1 MALCLDFLINSLA
14 TSVGLSSSPSS
25 PHPAPRV
32 CICELLILLLI
43 LHLSCERQVLYRIA
57 LVLQSCPHLYTQ
69 TTDDDATSLTSS
81 VKQSI
86 VGSVPNGS
94 GVGGGDIGKGC
105 RGQDRPKPRMAKG
118 IDRKSFVEWVTVR
131 TERIN

>member
-14 TSVGLSSSPSS
+14 TSVGLSSSP
-25 PHPAPRV
+25 PPAPRV

-69 TTDDDATSLTSS
+69 TTDNDATSLTSS

-94 GVGGGDIGKGC
+94 GVGGGDIGTSKGC
-105 RGQDRPKPRMAKG
+105 RGQGRPKPRMAKG